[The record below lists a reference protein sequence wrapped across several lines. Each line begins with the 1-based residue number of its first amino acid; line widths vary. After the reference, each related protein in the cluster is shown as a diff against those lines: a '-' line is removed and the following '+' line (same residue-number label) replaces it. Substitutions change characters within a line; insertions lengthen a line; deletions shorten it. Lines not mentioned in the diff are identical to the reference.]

1 MTEPK
6 FDWRITDLSEIE
18 IRGTDD
24 VPIMVSRPYWS
35 LVEMKYPNFTAVV
48 HSGKKKFSHTFQSD
62 DVETA
67 LKVIDGG
74 GEEKEISKAIASNV
88 VYVEKLMKHCMKL
101 STKTKRVKNKKPT
114 AKRSKTKSKPRS
126 TKEIKKELS
135 DNFTIDLN
143 KDLNIKLN
151 NWM

>member
-1 MTEPK
+1 MAEPR
-6 FDWRITDLSEIE
+6 FEWRITDLSETE

-24 VPIMVSRPYWS
+24 VPIIMSRPYWS

-62 DVETA
+62 DIETT

-74 GEEKEISKAIASNV
+74 GEEKEISRALSTGV
-88 VYVEKLMKHCMKL
+88 VYADKLMKHCDKL
-101 STKTKRVKNKKPT
+101 TARQKRAKNQKLT
-114 AKRSKTKSKPRS
+114 AKRRKSKSKPRS
-126 TKEIKKELS
+126 TKEIKKELN
-135 DNFTIDLN
+135 DNFTVDLN

>member
-6 FDWRITDLSEIE
+6 IEWRITDFSETE
-18 IRGTDD
+18 VRGTDD
-24 VPIMVSRPYWS
+24 VPIIVSRPYWS

-48 HSGKKKFSHTFQSD
+48 YSGKKKFSHTFHSD
-62 DVETA
+62 DIETT
-67 LKVIDGG
+67 LEVIDDG
-74 GEEKEISKAIASNV
+74 GEEKEISKAIFTNV
-88 VYVEKLMKHCMKL
+88 VYADKLMKHCNKL
-101 STKTKRVKNKKPT
+101 ATKQRRTKNKKST
-114 AKRSKTKSKPRS
+114 AKRSKPKSKPIT
-126 TKEIKKELS
+126 TKEIKKELT